1 MLIDDKFYSLN
12 PRDIEKEDFFKN
24 LPILFQQGFLI
35 FVNPD
40 SYLKQLL
47 EPFFVQNLFL
57 LKELRKYQ
65 IDASNTIIVV
75 QYSKNIEKLLLK
87 SNSYAFEYF
96 FFLLDKE
103 YVISWVEAGE
113 YTTIHLSLDFI
124 DDKKMRMFCESLYIN
139 NYCTQIFS
147 YESIRAR

>member
-65 IDASNTIIVV
+65 IDASDTIIVV